1 MNEEN
6 VINEVEEKESF
17 ISLYTRLYN
26 ENFEELERL
35 RKKESTTIA
44 KWLLPFALI
53 IIGSS
58 VFTPLCFFGL
68 LIAVGM
74 MITTIVKACKRKVT
88 VNEKSYKEVF
98 KEKIITPVIKNAIPE
113 SEYFPYEGIS
123 KIEYARG
130 KWEGYDRY
138 SSDDKLI
145 VPLKLANNE
154 TAKLCIS
161 EVHTENMHEDDEGNV
176 SYSTVFHGMC
186 GYINLPKNLN
196 GYIKVKKN
204 GFNLFG
210 NKNRVK
216 MDMSEF
222 EKVFD
227 VESDDKIK
235 AMQLLTSDVMY
246 DMLDIV
252 KKYKTKFEMYIVNDV
267 MHIRFHTGAMFE
279 PEIFGKAMQLDNL
292 KKYFDLTTMVQKT
305 VTDIC
310 NVVIETEI

>member
-1 MNEEN
+1 MNDEKDVN
-6 VINEVEEKESF
+6 KLNEKESF
-17 ISLYTRLYN
+17 VSLYTRLYN

-35 RKKESTTIA
+35 RKKEAAALKKILIPFVLIFIVAFVFPPLAFIA
-44 KWLLPFALI
+44 MLVLVCI
-53 IIGSS
+53 II
-58 VFTPLCFFGL
+58 
-68 LIAVGM
+68 IH
-74 MITTIVKACKRKVT
+74 IVKT
-88 VNEKSYKEVF
+88 VKNSSNVKEKSYKEVF

-161 EVHTENMHEDDEGNV
+161 EVHTESRHEDDEGNV
-176 SYSTVFHGMC
+176 SYSTIFHGMC
-186 GYINLPKNLN
+186 GYVNLPKNLN

-292 KKYFDLTTMVQKT
+292 KKYFDLTTMVQKV